1 MEPRTLILNCAMNP
15 HSIATW
21 QQSVVLLYQRKA
33 EVLESYE
40 ATVSSPSLTLQIP
53 AVMRLRNAVA
63 TQKSA
68 VRFSRINVYAR
79 DRFRCC
85 YDGKR
90 YAPRD
95 LTYDHV
101 IPRSRGGKT
110 NFAGIVTACK
120 ACNARKGARTP
131 AEAGMRMHFKPYTPK
146 TIPLGQPLLMSLET
160 APDLWLPYL
169 GALACSA

>member
-1 MEPRTLILNCAMNP
+1 MNP
-15 HSIATW
+15 HSIAMW

-33 EVLESYE
+33 DVLESDE
-40 ATVSSPSLTLQIP
+40 ATASSPSLTLQFP

-95 LTYDHV
+95 RTYD
-101 IPRSRGGKT
+101 RRDSALAGRQDELRGG
-110 NFAGIVTACK
+110 
-120 ACNARKGARTP
+120 
-131 AEAGMRMHFKPYTPK
+131 
-146 TIPLGQPLLMSLET
+146 L
-160 APDLWLPYL
+160 
-169 GALACSA
+169 